1 MTTLLVTRH
10 PGAVEWAARQGL
22 TVVRQIAHLEPDDVQ
37 PGDLVIGTLPM
48 HLAALVCERG
58 GRYLNLVL
66 ELPPVAR
73 GRELGADELEA
84 YGARLEEYS
93 VEKQP

>member
-1 MTTLLVTRH
+1 MTTHLVTRH

-22 TVVRQIAHLEPDDVQ
+22 VVDRQHSHLDPAAIA
-37 PGDLVIGTLPM
+37 PGDRVIGNLPM

-58 GRYLNLVL
+58 GRYFNLVI
-66 ELPPVAR
+66 ELPPGAR
-73 GRELGADELEA
+73 GLELGTDELDA

-93 VEKQP
+93 VERKI